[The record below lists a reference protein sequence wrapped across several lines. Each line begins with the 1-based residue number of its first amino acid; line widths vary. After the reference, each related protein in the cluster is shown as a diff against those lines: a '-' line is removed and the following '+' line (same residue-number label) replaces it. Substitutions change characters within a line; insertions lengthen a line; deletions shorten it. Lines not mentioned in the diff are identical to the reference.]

1 MGLRAHILL
10 RTLIKLS
17 EIIMDQ
23 MYRLMDIEHD
33 NEIGIITED
42 QVQFLID
49 NLEEEGVEDRDYYID
64 PDALNFLAEN
74 GCDEELLTMLTEAL
88 EGRVNIDVRYEV
100 IE

>member
-1 MGLRAHILL
+1 
-10 RTLIKLS
+10 
-17 EIIMDQ
+17 MDQ

>member
-1 MGLRAHILL
+1 
-10 RTLIKLS
+10 
-17 EIIMDQ
+17 MDQ
-23 MYRLMDIEHD
+23 IYRLMDIEHD

-49 NLEEEGVEDRDYYID
+49 NLEEEGVEDQDYYID

>member
-1 MGLRAHILL
+1 
-10 RTLIKLS
+10 
-17 EIIMDQ
+17 MDQ

-49 NLEEEGVEDRDYYID
+49 NLEEEGVEDQDYYID
-64 PDALNFLAEN
+64 PEALNFLAEN

>member
-1 MGLRAHILL
+1 
-10 RTLIKLS
+10 
-17 EIIMDQ
+17 MDQ

-49 NLEEEGVEDRDYYID
+49 NLEEEGVEDQDYYID

-74 GCDEELLTMLTEAL
+74 GCEEELLTMLTEAL